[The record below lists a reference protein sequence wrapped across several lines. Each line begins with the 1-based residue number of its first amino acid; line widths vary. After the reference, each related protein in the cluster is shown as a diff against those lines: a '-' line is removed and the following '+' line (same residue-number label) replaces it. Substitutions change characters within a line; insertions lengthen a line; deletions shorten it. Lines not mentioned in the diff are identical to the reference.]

1 MQAQRDALQQQQD
14 LLQQLQHLQNG
25 RQPPPNQAAAA
36 GTQQAALSW
45 RGPAANASS
54 YGAVGAAASATSAA
68 AAGVGDAVKFSQALT
83 AAEADRRAALKQ
95 AAAAHGES
103 QQLRQQ
109 LHQQEQELHHLR
121 RYVGNCTRLLIEQP
135 QRARLLVFQQEDAG
149 KSWACGM
156 PVNAHMLLSC
166 I

>member
-14 LLQQLQHLQNG
+14 LLQQLEHLQNG

-54 YGAVGAAASATSAA
+54 YGAVGAAASATSA